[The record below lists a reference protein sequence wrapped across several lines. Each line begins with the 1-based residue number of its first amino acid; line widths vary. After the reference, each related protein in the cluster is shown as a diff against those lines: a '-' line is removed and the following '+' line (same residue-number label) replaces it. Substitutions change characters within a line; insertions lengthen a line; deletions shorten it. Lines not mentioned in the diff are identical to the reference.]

1 MDPNDRQRLVQLSQ
15 VLREA
20 AVIALSTRSALAR
33 SLDESRLEL
42 ERLLMLT
49 RCDATERRRIVIRA
63 NMILDVW
70 RGIASAAAS
79 RLP

>member
-42 ERLLMLT
+42 ERLLMLG